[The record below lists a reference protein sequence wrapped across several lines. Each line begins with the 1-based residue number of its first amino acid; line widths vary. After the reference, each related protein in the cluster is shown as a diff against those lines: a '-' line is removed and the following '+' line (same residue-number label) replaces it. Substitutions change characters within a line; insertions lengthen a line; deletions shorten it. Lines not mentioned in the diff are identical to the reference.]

1 MKKNARAITIK
12 YFLQNFINMNYLKI
26 YFLLFILT
34 FLGSE
39 AQASHA
45 AAADLSYTCIGNNR
59 YQITLKMYRDCS
71 GITLDPSPII
81 DVTGANSCSGF
92 NQVLPLSLTSVVEI
106 PIACN
111 AFAGQSSCNG
121 GIIPGYEEN
130 IYTGIL
136 DMSAF
141 PTGCTWTIGYSSC
154 CRNAAITNLDNPSAQ
169 NLYIEATL
177 LDGNIACNSSPSF
190 ANIPIF
196 VVCDSIVQSISN
208 SIIEPDGDSL
218 VYSLVAPLTA
228 PSTPINYNIGF
239 SPSTPLNT
247 LSGVNFN
254 TQNGQLN
261 FTPTTNQVV
270 VMDIFVEEYR
280 AGVLIGQTRRT
291 MQVVVM
297 SCNNNSLSLDNVSKI
312 TDGVVQSQGVSTVF
326 NACPGED
333 LHFQLSLSDIDPI
346 DSLSISANYS
356 SLFQAYPN
364 ASVNLSYPIPGNTN
378 TALLDV
384 TIPAVQNNVF
394 SIAFS
399 DNSCPIASFQSF
411 GFSILPTNNCAT
423 INGRVAI
430 DTSNSCFA
438 SPLAP
443 AYTDVIIAINKGN
456 FTTYAS
462 PNPNG
467 TYSAVVDTGI
477 YTVNAIAMHPYWA
490 SCNNNVVANLSTYNS
505 SSTINFPMEPSV
517 LCPYMYV
524 DIAAPVLVHCASNY
538 YTIEYCNHG
547 TVDASNVYIE
557 VTLDSLFVIDSS
569 DIAIANQTGSTYTFN
584 IGNVPVNTC
593 NTFRL
598 YGTLDAACDTINRGR
613 IHCATANIYPDSSCL
628 AWVGPNLEVEAQ
640 CNNDSVS
647 FRITNTGNQNMIA
660 PQSYWVIEDDII
672 FYSNPGITL
681 PSGGS
686 TPWENYE
693 ATGATFRLQIPQAQ
707 GHPWNVQASAT
718 VEGCLAAANNQDPIS
733 TGFVN
738 IFTLNDGSPY
748 YSIDCQPNVGS
759 WDPNDKQAFP
769 TGYSNPHYIDDNV
782 DLEYRI
788 RFQNTGTY
796 YANNVVILDTLSPHL
811 DPTTILPTVSS
822 HAYTWRLLNGN
833 VIEFRF
839 NNIMLPDSTTDF
851 DASHGFI
858 DFRIQQQN
866 NNPIGTIIYNQ
877 AAIYFDQNP
886 PVITNQTYHTI
897 GQGFIIFSG
906 IENVLVPQ
914 VKVHVY
920 PNPFDQ
926 YTTLQ
931 IESETIYQHITLEV
945 FDAMGRTIVKKQ
957 NQTDQQIIL
966 ERKNMS
972 QGVYFYRLVAD
983 GLLLNSGK
991 LIVR

>member
-1 MKKNARAITIK
+1 
-12 YFLQNFINMNYLKI
+12 MNYLKL
-26 YFLLFILT
+26 YFFFLT
-34 FLGSE
+34 IVFFSNDLH
-39 AQASHA
+39 ASHS

-59 YQITLKMYRDCS
+59 YQVTLKMYRDCS
-71 GITLDPSPII
+71 GISLPNTPII
-81 DVTGANSCSGF
+81 DIMGANTCNGF
-92 NQVLPLSLTSVVEI
+92 NQSLPLNLTSIVEI

-111 AFAGQSSCNG
+111 AFAGQSTCNG
-121 GIIPGYEEN
+121 GIIPGYQEN

-136 DMSAF
+136 DLSAF
-141 PTGCTWTIGYSSC
+141 STGCTWTISYSSC
-154 CRNAAITNLDNPSAQ
+154 CRNASITNLDNPSGQ
-169 NLYIEATL
+169 NLYIETSL
-177 LDGNIACNSSPSF
+177 TDGNISCNSSPSF

-196 VVCDSIVQSISN
+196 VVCDSIPQSISN

-218 VYSLVAPLTA
+218 VYALVAPLTA
-228 PSTPINYNIGF
+228 PGTPINYNLGF
-239 SPSTPLNT
+239 SPSSPLNT
-247 LSGVNFN
+247 LSGVSFN

-261 FTPTTNQVV
+261 FTPITNQVV
-270 VMDIFVEEYR
+270 VMDIAVEEYR

-291 MQVVVM
+291 MQVVVT

-312 TDGVVQSQGVSTVF
+312 TAGVAQSQGTSTVF

-346 DSLSISANYS
+346 DSLSISSDYS

-364 ASVNLSYPIPGNTN
+364 ASINLTYPTVGVRNTV
-378 TALLDV
+378 LVDV

-399 DNSCPIASFQSF
+399 DNSCPISSFQSF

-423 INGRVAI
+423 ITGRVAI
-430 DTSNSCFA
+430 DTSNNCFV
-438 SPLAP
+438 SPLDP
-443 AYTDVIIAINKGN
+443 AYSDVIIAITKGN

-462 PNPNG
+462 PDPNG
-467 TYSAVVDTGI
+467 IYSALVDTGI
-477 YTVNAIAMHPYWA
+477 YSVEALAIHPYWS
-490 SCNNNVVANLSTYNS
+490 SCNNNVTANLSSYNS
-505 SSTINFPMEPSV
+505 SSTINFPMQASV

-538 YTIEYCNHG
+538 YTVDYCNNG
-547 TVDASNVYIE
+547 TIDASNVYVE
-557 VTLDSLFVIDSS
+557 VTLDSLFVIDST
-569 DIAIANQTGSTYTFN
+569 DIPINNQTGSTYSFN
-584 IGNVPVNTC
+584 LGNVSINTC
-593 NTFRL
+593 NSFRI
-598 YGTLDAACDTINRGR
+598 YGTLDGACDTINRGR
-613 IHCATANIYPDSSCL
+613 THCATANIYPDSSCL
-628 AWVGPNLEVEAQ
+628 SWMGPNLEVEAQ

-647 FRITNTGNQNMIA
+647 FRIINTGNQNMIA

-672 FYSNPGITL
+672 FHSNPGITL
-681 PSGGS
+681 PSGGA
-686 TPWENYE
+686 TPWENFE

-718 VEGCLAAANNQDPIS
+718 VEGCLASINNQNTLS

-769 TGYSNPHYIDDNV
+769 TGYGTPHYIDANI

-796 YANNVVILDTLSPHL
+796 FATNVVILDTLSPHL
-811 DPTTILPTVSS
+811 DPSTILPTASS
-822 HAYTWRLLNGN
+822 HAYTWRLLRDN

-851 DASHGFI
+851 DGSNGFI
-858 DFRIQQQN
+858 DFRIKQNN

-897 GQGFIIFSG
+897 GENFIVFSG

-914 VKVHVY
+914 VKVKVF
-920 PNPFDQ
+920 PNPFEQ

-931 IESETIYQHITLEV
+931 IESETNYQNISLEV

-957 NQTDQQIIL
+957 NQNNQQIRL
-966 ERKNMS
+966 ERQSMLP
-972 QGVYFYRLVAD
+972 GVYFYRLAAD
-983 GLLLNSGK
+983 GVLLNSGK

>member
-1 MKKNARAITIK
+1 
-12 YFLQNFINMNYLKI
+12 MNYLKI
-26 YFLLFILT
+26 YILLLT
-34 FLGSE
+34 VSFFSHN

-59 YQITLKMYRDCS
+59 YQVTLKMYRDCS
-71 GITLDPSPII
+71 GITLTTTPII
-81 DVTGANSCSGF
+81 NIVGTNNCSGF
-92 NQVLPLSLTSVVEI
+92 TQSLPLNLTSVIEM

-111 AFAGQSSCNG
+111 AFAIQSTCNG
-121 GIIPGYEEN
+121 GSIPGYEEN

-141 PTGCTWTIGYSSC
+141 STGCTWTISYSSC
-154 CRNAAITNLDNPSAQ
+154 CRNAAITNLDNPSGQ
-169 NLYIEATL
+169 SLYIETTL
-177 LDGNIACNSSPSF
+177 MDGNITCNSSPSF

-196 VVCDSIVQSISN
+196 VVCDSIPQSISN

-228 PSTPINYNIGF
+228 QNTPINYNIGF
-239 SPSTPLNT
+239 IPSAPLNT

-254 TQNGQLN
+254 AQTGQLN

-280 AGVLIGQTRRT
+280 TGILIGQTRRT
-291 MQVVVM
+291 MQVVVT
-297 SCNNNSLSLDNVSKI
+297 SCNNNSLSLDDVSQVI
-312 TDGVVQSQGVSTVF
+312 AGVPHSQGTSTVF

-333 LHFQLSLSDIDPI
+333 LHFQLSVSDLDPI
-346 DSLSISANYS
+346 DSLSISTDYS

-364 ASVNLSYPIPGNTN
+364 ASVHLTYPIAGTTN
-378 TALLDV
+378 TAILNV
-384 TIPAVQNNVF
+384 TIPAIQNNVF

-399 DNSCPIASFQSF
+399 DNSCPISSFQSF

-423 INGRVAI
+423 ITGRVVI
-430 DTSNSCFA
+430 DTSNNCFA
-438 SPLAP
+438 SPLDP
-443 AYTDVIIAINKGN
+443 AYSDVIIAITKGN
-456 FTTYAS
+456 FTTYTS

-467 TYSAVVDTGI
+467 TYSALVDTGT
-477 YTVNAIAMHPYWA
+477 YTVDVLAMNPYWSSCNSNAIA
-490 SCNNNVVANLSTYNS
+490 NFNTYNS
-505 SSTINFPMEPSV
+505 SSTINFPMQASV

-538 YTIEYCNHG
+538 YTIDYCNNG
-547 TVDASNVYIE
+547 TIDASNVYVE
-557 VTLDSLFVIDSS
+557 VSLDSLFVVDST
-569 DIAIANQTGSTYTFN
+569 DIPIASQTGSTYTFN
-584 IGNVPVNTC
+584 LGHVSMNTC
-593 NTFRL
+593 SNFRI
-598 YGTLDAACDTINRGR
+598 YGTLDGACDTTNRGR
-613 IHCATANIYPDSSCL
+613 THCATANIYPDSSCL
-628 AWVGPNLEVEAQ
+628 PWMGPNLEVEAQ
-640 CNNDSVS
+640 CDNDSVS
-647 FRITNTGNQNMIA
+647 FRIINTGNQNMIA

-672 FYSNPGITL
+672 FHSNPGITL
-681 PSGGS
+681 PSGAA
-686 TPWENYE
+686 TPWENFE
-693 ATGATFRLQIPQAQ
+693 ATGATFRLQIPQAS

-718 VEGCLAAANNQDPIS
+718 VEGCLAAANNPNMIS

-748 YSIDCQPNVGS
+748 YSVDCQPNVGS

-769 TGYSNPHYIDDNV
+769 IGYGSPHYIDENI

-796 YANNVVILDTLSPHL
+796 FATNVVILDTLSPHL
-811 DPTTILPTVSS
+811 DPTTILPTASS
-822 HAYTWRLLNGN
+822 HTYTWRLLKDN

-839 NNIMLPDSTTDF
+839 NNIMLPDSTTDL

-858 DFRIQQQN
+858 DFRIQQEA
-866 NNPIGTIIYNQ
+866 NNPIGTVIYNQ
-877 AAIYFDQNP
+877 AAIFFDQNP
-886 PVITNQTYHTI
+886 PVITNETHHTI
-897 GQGFIIFSG
+897 GENFIVFSG
-906 IENVLVPQ
+906 IENVLIPQ
-914 VKVHVY
+914 VKVNVF

-926 YTTLQ
+926 FTTLQ
-931 IESETIYQHITLEV
+931 IESETDYQNITLEV

-957 NQTDQQIIL
+957 NQNNQQIIL
-966 ERKNMS
+966 ERKTML

>member
-1 MKKNARAITIK
+1 
-12 YFLQNFINMNYLKI
+12 MNYLKI
-26 YFLLFILT
+26 YFFFFLLF
-34 FLGSE
+34 FLGTE

-59 YQITLKMYRDCS
+59 YQITLKMYRDCG
-71 GITLDPSPII
+71 GIALPPVPSI
-81 DVTGANSCSGF
+81 DITGSNSCNGF
-92 NQVLPLSLTSVVEI
+92 FQSLNLSLTSITEI

-111 AFAGQSSCNG
+111 IFSGQSTCNG
-121 GIIPGYEEN
+121 GTIPGYQEN

-141 PTGCTWTIGYSSC
+141 PTGCTWTISYSSC
-154 CRNAAITNLDNPSAQ
+154 CRNAAITNLVNPSSQ
-169 NLYIEATL
+169 SLYIETTL
-177 LDGNIACNSSPSF
+177 LDGNITCNSSPSF

-196 VVCDSIVQSISN
+196 VVCDSIVQSVSN

-228 PSTPINYNIGF
+228 ANTPINYNLGF
-239 SPSTPLNT
+239 TPTAPLNT

-254 TQNGQLN
+254 TQNGQLI

-270 VMDIFVEEYR
+270 LMDVFVEEYR
-280 AGVLIGQTRRT
+280 AGVLIGYTRRT
-291 MQVVVM
+291 MQVVVT
-297 SCNNNSLSLDNVSKI
+297 SCNNNSLSLNNVSKI
-312 TDGVVQSQGVSTVF
+312 TNGIAQSQGTSTVF

-333 LHFQLSLSDIDPI
+333 LHFQLSLSDIDVI
-346 DSLSISANYS
+346 DSLSISTNYS

-364 ASVNLSYPIPGNTN
+364 ASINLSYPILGNTN

-399 DNSCPIASFQSF
+399 DNSCPISSFQSF

-423 INGRVAI
+423 VTGRVAI
-430 DTSNSCFA
+430 DTNSNCFA
-438 SPLAP
+438 SPLEP
-443 AYTDVIIAINKGN
+443 SYTDVIITISKGN

-462 PNPNG
+462 PNSNG
-467 TYSAVVDTGI
+467 TYSALVDTGT
-477 YTVNAIAMHPYWA
+477 YTVNAVAIHPYWN
-490 SCNNNVVANLSTYNS
+490 SCNTNVIANLNTYNS
-505 SSTINFPMEPSV
+505 SSTINFPMEPSI
-517 LCPYMYV
+517 LCPYMSV

-538 YTIEYCNHG
+538 YTVEYCNNG
-547 TVDASNVYIE
+547 TIDASNVYVE

-569 DIAIANQTGSTYTFN
+569 DIAIASQTGFTYTFN
-584 IGNVPVNTC
+584 IGNVPINTC
-593 NTFRL
+593 NNFRI
-598 YGTLDAACDTINRGR
+598 YGILDSACDTTNRGR
-613 IHCATANIYPDSSCL
+613 THCAMANIYPDSSCL
-628 AWVGPNLEVEAQ
+628 PWMGPNLEVEAQ

-647 FRITNTGNQNMIA
+647 FRIINTGNQNMIA
-660 PQSYWVIEDDII
+660 PQSYWVFEDDII
-672 FYSNPGITL
+672 FYSGPGITL
-681 PSGGS
+681 PSGGV
-686 TPWENYE
+686 TPWKNFE

-718 VEGCLAAANNQDPIS
+718 VESCLATVNSQNPIS

-769 TGYSNPHYIDDNV
+769 VGYSSPHYIENNIA
-782 DLEYRI
+782 LEYRI

-796 YANNVVILDTLSPHL
+796 FATNVVILDTLSPHL
-811 DPTTILPTVSS
+811 DPTTILPNVSS
-822 HAYTWRLLNGN
+822 HAYTWRLLKDN
-833 VIEFRF
+833 VVEFRF
-839 NNIMLPDSTTDF
+839 NNIMLPDSTSDF

-858 DFRIQQQN
+858 DFRIQQKD
-866 NNPIGTIIYNQ
+866 NNPIGTIIHNQ
-877 AAIYFDQNP
+877 AAIFFDQNS

-897 GQGFIIFSG
+897 GQDFIAFTG
-906 IENVLVPQ
+906 IEDVLVPQ
-914 VKVHVY
+914 VKVNVF
-920 PNPFDQ
+920 PNPFEQ

-931 IESETIYQHITLEV
+931 IKSETQYQNITLEV
-945 FDAMGRTIVKKQ
+945 VDAMGRTIIKKQ
-957 NQTDQQIIL
+957 NQNNQQIIL
-966 ERKNMS
+966 ERQNLL
-972 QGVYFYRLVAD
+972 QGIYFYRLVAD
-983 GLLLNSGK
+983 DQLLNSGK

>member
-1 MKKNARAITIK
+1 
-12 YFLQNFINMNYLKI
+12 MNYLNI
-26 YFLLFILT
+26 YILFLLISF
-34 FLGSE
+34 FNQNV
-39 AQASHA
+39 QASHA

-59 YQITLKMYRDCS
+59 YQVTLKMYRDCS
-71 GITLDPSPII
+71 GITLPNTPII
-81 DVTGANSCSGF
+81 NIVGANTCSGF
-92 NQVLPLSLTSVVEI
+92 VQSLPLNLTSIIEI

-121 GIIPGYEEN
+121 GAIPGYQEN

-141 PTGCTWTIGYSSC
+141 STGCTWTISYSSC
-154 CRNAAITNLDNPSAQ
+154 CRNAAITNLDNPSGQ
-169 NLYIEATL
+169 NLYIETTL
-177 LDGNIACNSSPSF
+177 MDGNIVCNSSPSF

-196 VVCDSIVQSISN
+196 VVCDSIPQSISN

-218 VYSLVAPLTA
+218 VYSLVTPLTDQNIL
-228 PSTPINYNIGF
+228 INYMPGF
-239 SPSTPLNT
+239 SATSPLNT
-247 LSGVNFN
+247 LSGVSFN
-254 TQNGQLN
+254 AQNGQLN

-280 AGVLIGQTRRT
+280 AAVLIGQTRRT
-291 MQVVVM
+291 MQVVVT
-297 SCNNNSLSLDNVSKI
+297 SCNNNSLSLDNVSKVVA
-312 TDGVVQSQGVSTVF
+312 GVPQSQGTSTVF

-333 LHFQLSLSDIDPI
+333 LHFQLNLSDIDPI
-346 DSLSISANYS
+346 DSLSLSADYS

-364 ASVNLSYPIPGNTN
+364 ASVHLTYPIIGTTN
-378 TALLDV
+378 VALLDV

-423 INGRVAI
+423 ITGRVAI
-430 DTSNSCFA
+430 DTSNNCFA

-443 AYTDVIIAINKGN
+443 AYSDVIIAINKGN

-467 TYSAVVDTGI
+467 TYSVLVDTGI
-477 YTVNAIAMHPYWA
+477 YTVNAIATHPYWT
-490 SCNNNVVANLSTYNS
+490 SCINNATANVSTYNS
-505 SSTINFPMEPSV
+505 ASTINFPMQPSV

-538 YTIEYCNHG
+538 YTVDYCNNG
-547 TVDASNVYIE
+547 TVDAANAYVEI
-557 VTLDSLFVIDSS
+557 TLDSLFVVDST
-569 DIAIANQTGSTYTFN
+569 DIPITNQTGSTYTFN
-584 IGNVPVNTC
+584 LGTVSVNTC
-593 NTFRL
+593 NNFRI
-598 YGTLDAACDTINRGR
+598 YGVLDPFCDTTNRGR
-613 IHCATANIYPDSSCL
+613 THCATANIYPDSSCL
-628 AWVGPNLEVEAQ
+628 PWMGPNLVVEAQ
-640 CNNDSVS
+640 CDNDSVS
-647 FRITNTGNQNMIA
+647 FRILNTGNQNMIA

-672 FYSNPGITL
+672 FHSNPGITL
-681 PSGGS
+681 PSGAA
-686 TPWENYE
+686 TAWENFE
-693 ATGATFRLQIPQAQ
+693 ATGGTFRLQIPQAQ
-707 GHPWNVQASAT
+707 GHPWNIQASAT
-718 VEGCLAAANNQDPIS
+718 VEGCLASASTSNTAS

-769 TGYSNPHYIDDNV
+769 IGYSSPHYIDANI

-796 YANNVVILDTLSPHL
+796 FATNVVILDTLSPHL
-811 DPTTILPTVSS
+811 DPTTILPTASS
-822 HAYTWRLLNGN
+822 HDYTWRILRDN
-833 VIEFRF
+833 VVEFRF
-839 NNIMLPDSTTDF
+839 NNIMLPDSTTDL

-858 DFRIQQQN
+858 DFRIKQYN

-897 GQGFIIFSG
+897 GENFIVFSG

-914 VKVHVY
+914 VKVKVY
-920 PNPFDQ
+920 PNPFEQ
-926 YTTLQ
+926 YTTLE
-931 IESETIYQHITLEV
+931 IESETNYQNITLEV
-945 FDAMGRTIVKKQ
+945 FDAMGRIIVKKQ
-957 NQTDQQIIL
+957 NQNNQQIIL
-966 ERKNMS
+966 ERQSMS

>member
-1 MKKNARAITIK
+1 
-12 YFLQNFINMNYLKI
+12 MNYLKI
-26 YFLLFILT
+26 YIFFLIIS
-34 FLGSE
+34 FLGNE
-39 AQASHA
+39 AQASHS
-45 AAADLSYTCIGNNR
+45 AAADLSYTCIGNNQ

-71 GITLDPSPII
+71 GITLTPVPII
-81 DVTGANSCSGF
+81 DIIGANSCNGF
-92 NQVLPLSLTSVVEI
+92 IQSLPLNLTSVVEI

-121 GIIPGYEEN
+121 GTILGYEEN
-130 IYTGIL
+130 IYTAIL

-141 PTGCTWTIGYSSC
+141 PPGCTWTISYSNC
-154 CRNAAITNLDNPSAQ
+154 CRNAAITNLDAPSTQ
-169 NLYIEATL
+169 SLYIEATL
-177 LDGNIACNSSPSF
+177 LDGNISCNSSPSF

-196 VVCDSIVQSISN
+196 VVCDSIPQSISN
-208 SIIEPDGDSL
+208 SIVEPDGDSL
-218 VYSLVAPLTA
+218 VYSLVAPLNA
-228 PSTPINYNIGF
+228 LNDPINYTIGF
-239 SPSTPLNT
+239 SPTTPLNT
-247 LSGVNFN
+247 LSGVSFN

-280 AGVLIGQTRRT
+280 AGILIGYTRRT
-291 MQVVVM
+291 MQVVVT

-312 TDGVVQSQGVSTVF
+312 TAGVAQSQGTSTVF

-333 LHFQLSLSDIDPI
+333 LHFQLSLSDIDAI
-346 DSLSISANYS
+346 DSLSLSTNYS
-356 SLFQAYPN
+356 SLFQTYPN
-364 ASVNLSYPIPGNTN
+364 ASINLSYPIPGNTN
-378 TALLDV
+378 IALLDV

-399 DNSCPIASFQSF
+399 DNSCPISSFQSF
-411 GFSILPTNNCAT
+411 GFSILPTPNCAT
-423 INGRVAI
+423 ITGRVAI
-430 DTSNSCFA
+430 DTSNNCFI
-438 SPLAP
+438 SPLDP

-456 FTTYAS
+456 FTTYTS

-467 TYSAVVDTGI
+467 TYSTLVDTGI
-477 YTVNAIAMHPYWA
+477 YTVNVIAVHPYWN
-490 SCNNNVVANLSTYNS
+490 SCNSNVIANLSTYNS
-505 SSTINFPMEPSV
+505 SSTINFPMEPIV

-547 TVDASNVYIE
+547 TIDASNVYVEI
-557 VTLDSLFVIDSS
+557 TLDSLFVVDST
-569 DIAIANQTGSTYTFN
+569 DIAIASQIGSTYTFN
-584 IGNVPVNTC
+584 LGNVSINTC
-593 NTFRL
+593 NNFRI
-598 YGTLDAACDTINRGR
+598 YGILDSACDTTNRGR

-647 FRITNTGNQNMIA
+647 FRIINTGNQNMIA

-672 FYSNPGITL
+672 FHSSPGIIL
-681 PSGGS
+681 SSGS
-686 TPWENYE
+686 ATPWERFE

-718 VEGCLAAANNQDPIS
+718 VEGCLATVNNQDPIS

-769 TGYSNPHYIDDNV
+769 TGYSTPHYIHADIE
-782 DLEYRI
+782 LEYRI

-796 YANNVVILDTLSPHL
+796 FATNVVILDTLSPHL

-822 HAYTWRLLNGN
+822 HAYTWRLLKDN

-858 DFRIQQQN
+858 DFRIQQKN
-866 NNPIGTIIYNQ
+866 NNPIGTVIYNQ

-886 PVITNQTYHTI
+886 PVMTNQTYHTI
-897 GQGFIIFSG
+897 GQDFIVFSG
-906 IENVLVPQ
+906 IEEVLVPQ
-914 VKVHVY
+914 VKVKVY
-920 PNPFDQ
+920 PNPFEQ

-931 IESETIYQHITLEV
+931 IESETNYQNITLEV
-945 FDAMGRTIVKKQ
+945 FDAMGRIIVKKQ
-957 NQTDQQIIL
+957 NQNNQQIIL
-966 ERKNMS
+966 ERQDML